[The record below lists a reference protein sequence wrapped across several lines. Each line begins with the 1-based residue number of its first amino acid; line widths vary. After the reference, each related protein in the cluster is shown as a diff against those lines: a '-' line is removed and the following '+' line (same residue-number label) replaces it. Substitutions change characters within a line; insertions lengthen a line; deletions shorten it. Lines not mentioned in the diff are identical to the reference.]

1 MAKER
6 ARPRFVR
13 RNEKDLI
20 AVAKDALASDFPNPE
35 RIGCPEAKILD
46 AVAGRRLT
54 FSEVNDVVDHIA
66 TCSPCFDVYTGYRKK
81 YCSRYNWKRSIAVVA
96 LFASVAASWYL
107 GRQILPQAGRRPS
120 QVAEVAPLTVVLDFH
135 DRTAERSGQVQPS
148 GPIAIPHLRRSLLN
162 LQIRLP
168 IGLED
173 GQYSIEFRGG
183 DGQTAVQTTGTAT
196 WDGSAET
203 LIARIDLRSV
213 HPGQYTVAVR
223 RGASSW
229 RQYSIFVD

>member
-6 ARPRFVR
+6 ARPKFVR

-20 AVAKDALASDFPNPE
+20 AVATEALASDFPNPE
-35 RIGCPEAKILD
+35 RIGCPEARILD

-66 TCSPCFDVYTGYRKK
+66 TCSPCFDVYTGYRRQ
-81 YCSRYNWKRSIAVVA
+81 YRSRHNWKRSIAGVA
-96 LFASVAASWYL
+96 LLAALAATWYL
-107 GRQILPQAGRRPS
+107 GRQVLPQVAKHPS
-120 QVAEVAPLTVVLDFH
+120 KIAEVAPLTVVLDFH
-135 DRTAERSGQVQPS
+135 DRTAERSDQIQPS

-168 IGLED
+168 IGMED
-173 GQYSIEFRGG
+173 GQYSIEFRRG
-183 DGQTAVQTTGTAT
+183 DGQTAVQSTGTAK

-203 LIARIDLRSV
+203 LIAQIDLRSIQ
-213 HPGQYTVAVR
+213 PGKFTLAVR

-229 RQYSIFVD
+229 RQYSILVD